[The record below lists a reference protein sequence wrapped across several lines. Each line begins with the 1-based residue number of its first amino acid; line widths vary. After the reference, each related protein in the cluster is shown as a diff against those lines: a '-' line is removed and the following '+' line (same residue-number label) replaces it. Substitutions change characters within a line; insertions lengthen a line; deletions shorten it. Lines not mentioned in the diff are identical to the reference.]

1 MPRRGRRAWPA
12 GTWVNATGTQVF
24 TAYAGQQAA
33 ATAQFLLTEAVAAA
47 LAVILVALGGAAR
60 SRGVA
65 VLGAAATAAGFG
77 TVIMSLAQCVLG
89 LLLAGAAVP
98 AGTPA
103 RQARCSRRSAASTG

>member
-1 MPRRGRRAWPA
+1 MI
-12 GTWVNATGTQVF
+12 

-89 LLLAGAAVP
+89 PLLAGRRGPRRARP
-98 AGTPA
+98 PG